1 MLRSR
6 PGNSTNKRAGEVG
19 LRDAQATVN
28 RFADIL
34 GFQGL
39 RIAADVDADHP
50 HLRFA
55 ADDRASLSS
64 HTASQTRK
72 ATHAADA

>member
-1 MLRSR
+1 
-6 PGNSTNKRAGEVG
+6 
-19 LRDAQATVN
+19 
-28 RFADIL
+28 
-34 GFQGL
+34 
-39 RIAADVDADHP
+39 
-50 HLRFA
+50 LRFA